1 MILERLILDS
11 DAKTNNA
18 IGGHPDSRNVE
29 QRLASGF
36 ILLDKPAGPTSHQVA
51 SWVRDLFG
59 LERLGHGGTLDPFAT
74 GVLPLLAGKS
84 MKVTKK
90 VLTHDKTYIAIFRCA
105 EEPDEE
111 KLNAAMNRLTGRVY
125 NVPPEISAVKVQV
138 RTRKIS
144 NFEMIE
150 RNGKDFLTRV
160 DCEAGTYIRTMARDL
175 GLILGYKVE
184 LKELRRE
191 KSGRFELSK
200 CVTLQEVADAYWLW
214 KECDKPEALLKM
226 IHPVEK
232 LVLGMPSAHV
242 KDSAAAAIAHGAPLL
257 RPGIVDV
264 DDKVKS
270 GKELAIFT
278 LKDELVGIVTLTV
291 DSSELPNMDSGEVAR
306 PNMVLLE
313 QDLYPRRWSVQDK

>member
-1 MILERLILDS
+1 MEKLILDTK
-11 DAKTNNA
+11 AETNNA
-18 IGGHPDSRNVE
+18 IGGHPDSRTVE

-90 VLTHDKTYIAIFRCA
+90 ILTHKKTYIAIFRCA
-105 EEPDEE
+105 EDPDADA
-111 KLNAAMNRLTGRVY
+111 LASAMKRLTGRVY

-144 NFEMIE
+144 TFDMIE
-150 RNGKDFLTRV
+150 RNGKDFLTRIE
-160 DCEAGTYIRTMARDL
+160 CEAGTYVRTMARDL
-175 GLILGYKVE
+175 GLMLGYKVE

-214 KECDKPEALLKM
+214 KECDKPDALLKM
-226 IHPVEK
+226 IQPVEK
-232 LVLGMPSAHV
+232 LVLDMPAAHV

-257 RPGIVDV
+257 RPGIVDI
-264 DDKVKS
+264 DDKITS

-278 LKDELVGIVTLTV
+278 LKDELVGIVKLTV
-291 DSSELPNMDSGEVAR
+291 DTNQLPNMDSGEVAR
-306 PNMVLLE
+306 PSMVLLE

>member
-1 MILERLILDS
+1 MQKLILDS
-11 DAKTNNA
+11 KAETNNA
-18 IGGHPDSRNVE
+18 IGGHPDSRSVE

-90 VLTHDKTYIAIFRCA
+90 ILTHKKTYIAIFRCA
-105 EEPDEE
+105 EEPDDASL
-111 KLNAAMNRLTGRVY
+111 KTAMSRLIGRVY

-144 NFEMIE
+144 NFEIIE
-150 RNGKDFLTRV
+150 RNGNDILTRI
-160 DCEAGTYIRTMARDL
+160 DCEAGTYVRTMARDL
-175 GLILGYKVE
+175 GLMLGYKVE

-214 KECDKPEALLKM
+214 KECDKPDALLKM
-226 IHPVEK
+226 IQPVEK
-232 LVLGMPSAHV
+232 LVLDLPAAHV

-264 DDKVKS
+264 DGGISS
-270 GKELAIFT
+270 GKEIAIFT
-278 LKDELVGIVTLTV
+278 LKDELVGIVKLTV
-291 DSSELPNMDSGEVAR
+291 DTNQLPNMDSGEVAR
-306 PNMVLLE
+306 PSMVLLE

>member
-1 MILERLILDS
+1 LERIILDS
-11 DAKTNNA
+11 KAETNNA
-18 IGGHPDSRNVE
+18 IGVHPDSRSVE

-105 EEPDEE
+105 NEPDEKE
-111 KLNAAMNRLTGRVY
+111 LQSAMRRLTGRVY

-138 RTRKIS
+138 RTRTIS

-150 RNGKDFLTRV
+150 RNGKDILTRV
-160 DCEAGTYIRTMARDL
+160 DCESGTYIRTMARDL

-214 KECDKPEALLKM
+214 KECDSPDALLKM

-232 LVLGMPSAHV
+232 LVLDMPAAHV

-257 RPGIVDV
+257 RPGIVEV
-264 DDKVKS
+264 DGGISS
-270 GKELAIFT
+270 GKEIAIFT
-278 LKDELVGIVTLTV
+278 LKDELVGIVKLTV
-291 DSSELPNMDSGEVAR
+291 DSNELPNMDSGEVAR
-306 PNMVLLE
+306 PSMVLLE

>member
-1 MILERLILDS
+1 MEKLILDTK
-11 DAKTNNA
+11 AETNNA
-18 IGGHPDSRNVE
+18 IGGHPDSRTVE

-90 VLTHDKTYIAIFRCA
+90 VLTHKKTYIAIFRCA
-105 EEPDEE
+105 EDPDADA
-111 KLNAAMNRLTGRVY
+111 LASAMKRLTGRVY

-144 NFEMIE
+144 TFDMIE
-150 RNGKDFLTRV
+150 RNGKDFLTRIE
-160 DCEAGTYIRTMARDL
+160 CEAGTYVRTMARDL
-175 GLILGYKVE
+175 GLMLGYKVE

-214 KECDKPEALLKM
+214 KECDKPDALLKM
-226 IHPVEK
+226 IQPVEK
-232 LVLGMPSAHV
+232 LVLDMPAAHV

-257 RPGIVDV
+257 RPGIIDI
-264 DDKVKS
+264 DDKITS

-278 LKDELVGIVTLTV
+278 LKEELVGIVKLTV
-291 DSSELPNMDSGEVAR
+291 DTNQLPNMDSGEVAR
-306 PNMVLLE
+306 PSMVLLE
-313 QDLYPRRWSVQDK
+313 QDLYPRRWSVQEK